1 MERILHSSL
10 FGEIASFHGQFVQMQ
25 VELDAARR
33 EIARLKK
40 SLAERGATPLALPE
54 TNLSSLRRGVA
65 FYCHPDRSG
74 DGELMRR
81 LNVLF
86 DYLECSQQSQPAP
99 R

>member
-1 MERILHSSL
+1 MDRQLHSSL
-10 FGEIASFHGQFVQMQ
+10 FGEIANFHGQFVQMQ
-25 VELDAARR
+25 TELDAARR

-40 SLAERGATPLALPE
+40 SLAERAVRFPVLPE
-54 TNLSSLRRGVA
+54 TNLPSLRRHVA

-86 DYLECSQQSQPAP
+86 DYLECSQQPHFPQ

>member
-1 MERILHSSL
+1 MERTLHSSL

-25 VELDAARR
+25 AELDAARR
-33 EIARLKK
+33 EIVRLKK
-40 SLAERGATPLALPE
+40 SLAERGVTSLVLPE
-54 TNLSSLRRGVA
+54 TNLSSLRRHVA

-74 DGELMRR
+74 DDELMRR

-86 DYLECSQQSQPAP
+86 DYLECSQPSQPAQ